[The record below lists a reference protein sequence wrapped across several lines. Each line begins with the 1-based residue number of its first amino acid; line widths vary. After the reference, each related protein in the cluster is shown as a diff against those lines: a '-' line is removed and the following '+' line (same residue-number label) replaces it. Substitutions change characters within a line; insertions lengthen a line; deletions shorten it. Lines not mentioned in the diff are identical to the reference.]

1 VQSDTLY
8 HTADLLVDHQ
18 ECPITMIYRQSAFI
32 PENLDFP
39 KDEIYTMNDN
49 IGLDDIHLYGAEFPF
64 GQVL

>member
-1 VQSDTLY
+1 
-8 HTADLLVDHQ
+8 
-18 ECPITMIYRQSAFI
+18 MIYRQSAFI